1 MLKITD
7 AERAYFD
14 EMRCLTTDSE
24 GREVLVGLTSE
35 EINTYLALSGNLAA
49 GASDPDSSTVL
60 RNSGR
65 LGCCMRPFF
74 QRFFDLM
81 IDDVVDGIEC
91 LTTDPRD
98 WL

>member
-35 EINTYLALSGNLAA
+35 ETNTYLALSGNLAA
-49 GASDPDSSTVL
+49 EASDPDGRNTYLALHDKHERARLEVL
-60 RNSGR
+60 GAEHIVRTEN
-65 LGCCMRPFF
+65 P
-74 QRFFDLM
+74 
-81 IDDVVDGIEC
+81 
-91 LTTDPRD
+91 PRH
-98 WL
+98 